1 MVNFFIYHYNRYYSD
16 QWLAEDTNRVA
27 PHMDPEITEERN
39 NCLRK
44 FFPITEDLRKIKQ
57 QFADFSLKR
66 GIFGLPDSIDDR
78 GHFDPI
84 QWWGTYSSRN
94 PELKEL
100 AFKLLGSQLLLL
112 AVREIGAH
120 TVLFTA

>member
-1 MVNFFIYHYNRYYSD
+1 
-16 QWLAEDTNRVA
+16 
-27 PHMDPEITEERN
+27 MDPEITEERN

-84 QWWGTYSSRN
+84 QWWGTYGSRN

-100 AFKLLGSQLLLL
+100 AFKLLGSQLLL